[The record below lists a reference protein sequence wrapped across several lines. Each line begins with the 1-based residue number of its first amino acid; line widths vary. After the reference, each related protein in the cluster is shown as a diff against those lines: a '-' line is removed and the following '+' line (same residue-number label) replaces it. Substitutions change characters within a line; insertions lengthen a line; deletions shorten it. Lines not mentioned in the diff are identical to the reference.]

1 MESVSDTAPITADA
15 VEWAEARR
23 MTNAIQTLARKR
35 AEKAMHAKGSLLHS
49 TNSQGQHGGSPLR
62 PWIEAGIE
70 ARERRLSQERL
81 PPDFGGSPAA
91 SQSSLNFGGSAAVSP
106 SSSVYRRSQEPS
118 PSNRLEEER
127 AKTAS
132 RLLSA
137 SSAPADAPVTVA
149 RLRGLWQ
156 SSQGVLDVLD
166 DEQPDEIVTTTVEP
180 HDSPSLLTMPKAV
193 EAPGAKHGAKQA
205 VQTQSEVRNVHR
217 ARLQKRAVTQ
227 AIVCLVWC
235 ALYFGTGCA
244 YYMAEEGW
252 DVWKSLYFLMV
263 TASTVGYGDVY
274 PTTPWSR
281 AFTIFYIVFGICI
294 VFAQL
299 SSLIS
304 KLFSP
309 LFEASREFFER
320 IFPQKG
326 IDIDGDG
333 TADFKVPRPPLA
345 FYSKNL
351 FVPALIIVTIQ
362 CCFSAVFSVLEGW
375 DFGLALYHC
384 LVTATTVG
392 YGDVRINTSGGHMWA
407 FFHIVISVSLLA
419 AIVGDV
425 NKLRRQRSMALAKLK
440 MFRSTLDLDMLR
452 SLDKDQSGVDKFE
465 FVIGMMDRLGV
476 IDMDNVRLFTKLFE
490 SMDKDGSGVL
500 TEEDMVAGVKGRL
513 TSQANLPKAI
523 SEEDVGSSVHGFWE
537 TALERHV
544 ELATTA
550 IGDTVNKIPVV
561 SPNPWTRLKHATT
574 VTMKAIGR
582 LADSI
587 PMIDG
592 PKSIGMGHGGSTLGD
607 EVEDPSDPRQMQR
620 RNKTTSSSADEEYSY
635 SAEEHK
641 LRF

>member
-1 MESVSDTAPITADA
+1 MS
-15 VEWAEARR
+15 
-23 MTNAIQTLARKR
+23 NAIQTLARKR
-35 AEKAMHAKGSLLHS
+35 AEKAMHTKGSLLHS
-49 TNSQGQHGGSPLR
+49 TNSQDHGGSPLR

-70 ARERRLSQERL
+70 ARQRRLSQERL

-91 SQSSLNFGGSAAVSP
+91 S
-106 SSSVYRRSQEPS
+106 SSSSCSASIHRRSQDPS
-118 PSNRLEEER
+118 PANRLEEEH
-127 AKTAS
+127 AKTAI

-149 RLRGLWQ
+149 RLRGLWL
-156 SSQGVLDVLD
+156 SSQAVDVLD
-166 DEQPDEIVTTTVEP
+166 EQPNEIVTTTVEP
-180 HDSPSLLTMPKAV
+180 HDSTGLTMPKAV
-193 EAPGAKHGAKQA
+193 EAGAKRGAKHA
-205 VQTQSEVRNVHR
+205 VSTQSEVRNVHR
-217 ARLQKRAVTQ
+217 ARLQKRAVNQ
-227 AIVCLVWC
+227 ALVCLVWC

-263 TASTVGYGDVY
+263 TASTVGYGDIY

-281 AFTIFYIVFGICI
+281 AFTIFYIFFGICI

-345 FYSKNL
+345 YYSKNL
-351 FVPALIIVTIQ
+351 FVPALIIVAIQ

-392 YGDVRINTSGGHMWA
+392 YGDVRISTSGGHMWA

-465 FVIGMMDRLGV
+465 FVIGMMDQLGV

-490 SMDKDGSGVL
+490 SMDKDRSGVL

-513 TSQANLPKAI
+513 TSQVNLPKEI
-523 SEEDVGSSVHGFWE
+523 SEEEVGSSVHGFWE

-550 IGDTVNKIPVV
+550 IGGTVNKIPVV
-561 SPNPWTRLKHATT
+561 SQNPWTRLKLASKEVMRHAQHATT
-574 VTMKAIGR
+574 VTISAISHI
-582 LADSI
+582 ANSI
-587 PMIDG
+587 PMTDG

-607 EVEDPSDPRQMQR
+607 EVEDPSDPRQMHR
-620 RNKTTSSSADEEYSY
+620 RSITTNSSADAEY
-635 SAEEHK
+635 SAEEQN
-641 LRF
+641 LRL